1 MGMGVFTRTATWT
14 LDGQAGM
21 SKQADRPD
29 CEYRRQSR
37 ERRRR
42 GVTGFHSVVVRC
54 ISGTCKFPVQ
64 ILIYPIII
72 EKGPQDLLR
81 FFPFFYSP
89 KEPSAFQ
96 SMAFFR

>member
-1 MGMGVFTRTATWT
+1 
-14 LDGQAGM
+14 
-21 SKQADRPD
+21 
-29 CEYRRQSR
+29 
-37 ERRRR
+37 
-42 GVTGFHSVVVRC
+42 VVVRC